1 MSCFWIALQS
11 HLLSLNIILQQVVSN
26 QLSFGMTPKTVRLPK
41 NGEMLLSLH
50 GSPLGVYK
58 EENLEAIQGIHP
70 FLLLTFLY
78 HKCHLVFPIV

>member
-1 MSCFWIALQS
+1 MDE
-11 HLLSLNIILQQVVSN
+11 LLLDCKSLNMILQQVVSN
-26 QLSFGMTPKTVRLPK
+26 QLSFGMTPKTVRLLK
-41 NGEMLLSLH
+41 NGEMLLSVH